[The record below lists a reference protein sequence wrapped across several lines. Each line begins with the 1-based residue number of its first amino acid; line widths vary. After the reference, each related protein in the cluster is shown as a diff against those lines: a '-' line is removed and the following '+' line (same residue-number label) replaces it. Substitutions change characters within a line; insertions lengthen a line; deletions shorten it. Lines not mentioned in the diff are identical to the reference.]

1 MFKYSF
7 VVLGTIILSSLFTNC
22 STDVDLNAP
31 YKAVP
36 IVFGMVDQS
45 VDTQYIK
52 INKSFAGSG
61 NNVTYASINDSV
73 LFNNLSA
80 NVEVL
85 FNGNIEQTYPLQEK
99 WVKNID
105 SGIFYGDSQKV
116 YYYVPTGGILA
127 TRSYRLVGSANE
139 GAIEFEATAKPV
151 GKVTFTSQF
160 KNNVTP
166 IVPVVN
172 NSNSGIKFATANS
185 SINNQYL
192 NVSPIWST
200 VENGKR
206 YELELH
212 FYYFEHTNSTVERK
226 EIVWKFGKQTTVTT
240 SGGSSMSQEISGAGF
255 YQMLQSRLSN
265 NPNEANIIKRVPD
278 RFEFVVTVADED
290 LNTYIEVNQP
300 SLGIVTERPSFS
312 NIEGG
317 LGIFAARNTE
327 NFNQGGLGQK
337 LMLNKTSLEELIIG
351 QYTSG
356 FKFCSDE
363 PYHTSTPFA
372 CQ

>member
-1 MFKYSF
+1 MNKTILYIIG
-7 VVLGTIILSSLFTNC
+7 VVVIASSLSNC

-36 IVFGMVDQS
+36 IVFGLVDQS
-45 VDTQYIK
+45 VDTQFIK

-61 NNVTYASINDSV
+61 NNTTFASINDSV

-80 NVEVL
+80 QVEVL
-85 FNGNIEQTYPLQEK
+85 FNGNVEQTYPLQEK
-99 WVKNID
+99 WVKNLEQ
-105 SGIFYGDSQKV
+105 GIFYGDSQKV
-116 YYYVPTGGILA
+116 YYYVPSGGILA
-127 TRSYRLVGSANE
+127 NRSYRLSGSANE
-139 GAIEFEATAKPV
+139 GAVQFESTAKPA
-151 GKVTFTSQF
+151 GKVSFTTQF

-192 NVSPIWST
+192 NVTPTWLT

-212 FYYFEHTNSTVERK
+212 FYYFEHTNTTIERK
-226 EIVWKFGKQTTVTT
+226 LIVWKFGKQTTTSTT
-240 SGGSSMSQEISGAGF
+240 GGASMSQEIQGAGF

-290 LNTYIEVNQP
+290 LNTFIEVNQP

-317 LGIFAARNTE
+317 LGVFAARNTD
-327 NFNQGGLGQK
+327 NYKLGGLGQK
-337 LMLNKTSLEELIIG
+337 LMLNKVSLEELIIG